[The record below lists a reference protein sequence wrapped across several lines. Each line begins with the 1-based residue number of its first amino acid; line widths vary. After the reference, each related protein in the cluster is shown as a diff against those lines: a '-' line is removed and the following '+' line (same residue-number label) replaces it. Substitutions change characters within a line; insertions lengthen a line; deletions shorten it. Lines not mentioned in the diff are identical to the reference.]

1 MLVSLV
7 TPRLILLG
15 GGAVAQVAEV
25 LAQFG
30 LSRPLVVTDPWMVSS
45 GMVERCLK
53 PLRQAGLEPAVFS
66 DTVPDPTP
74 TRWWRRAWS
83 ACAVPGMIA

>member
-45 GMVERCLK
+45 GMVERCLE

-66 DTVPDPTP
+66 DTVPDPTD
-74 TRWWRRAWS
+74 TVVAAVSYTHLRAHET
-83 ACAVPGMIA
+83 